1 MPLPGREVPKKR
13 PVRILHIITKLAVG
27 GAQMNTL
34 ISARALSAMGYPST
48 ILTGP
53 EKPLEGNLFPLA
65 EEWNLDVKIAPH
77 LRRNLSPLNDIL
89 AYHEILREIRTGQYD
104 VVHTHGSKARV
115 LGRMA
120 GSVCP
125 SVRIVETA
133 HGWPFYDTMPSH
145 LRKLYVF
152 LEKIGMYRSDV
163 SIVVSPR
170 DARKAASHGIH
181 SVEDYRVIRSGVSYE
196 AFIESRGSGEKAR
209 EALGLKAGMPVVGS
223 VMRFCSE
230 KAPGVFVEVASK
242 ILEKRPDVTFVLVG
256 NGPLFVE
263 TRKLVASK
271 GIGDRF
277 LFTGDR
283 NDVHLILPAFDV
295 FLITS
300 RTEGLPRTLLESLAA
315 GIPVVSTD
323 VGGVG
328 ELLKEGRNGILCPEG
343 ASGPLADG
351 VLRILSEPGLA
362 ARLLERVDEDL
373 EPFSAQRM
381 VEDLYSL
388 YTDVVNRRLKVV
400 LLCDDEPVNIPRTVF
415 SLIRRRP
422 CNGYILIPLPGHGSV
437 RNPLQNL
444 KRYLSLYGFRAFP
457 LQLARFIVFRIAAML
472 NLPTRSPHSLRRV
485 ARMTKAVCLKCGDIN
500 DEAGFDLLRS
510 IRPDVI
516 LSIACPQ
523 ILSSRVLEIPRL
535 GAWNVHS
542 ALLPRNRGMLP
553 TFWSLYHGDP
563 LGVTLHRMTRRL
575 DDGDIL
581 LQRSIPGTLE
591 DTSLHGLLSASK
603 SVAAELLSRGLD
615 LLDQGSCVLTPN
627 PIGKSTRNSFP
638 GRREVRRFRDMGGR
652 ITGKASP
659 RPLVGLSFDIEEWF
673 QSSAARRACPES
685 SWSDMAIRSPDLV
698 KTILSLLE
706 HHRAHATFFIL
717 GWIMERSPE
726 TVHAIVDAG
735 HEIASHG
742 YGHLDLTRQD
752 RGSFAL
758 ELTRFRE
765 ICDRLSLPPIEGF
778 RAPSFSIMPET
789 VWAVDEL
796 VSHGYRYDSSV
807 YPMFRH
813 RYGIPYSPLEPY
825 MLKGF
830 DAEILELPMA
840 SLRTALGKL
849 PVAGGAYMRFMPA
862 SLHRLF
868 LRLISRA
875 GRVPVLYLHP
885 WELDTMNTSRK
896 MSPFQRFRQHH
907 NSGMGTIAKTSSI
920 LRRYRAVPLRELSAA
935 AREQGVK
942 ESLDLGAH
950 RR

>member
-1 MPLPGREVPKKR
+1 
-13 PVRILHIITKLAVG
+13 
-27 GAQMNTL
+27 MNTL

-65 EEWNLDVKIAPH
+65 EEWNLDVRIAPH
-77 LRRNLSPLNDIL
+77 LKRNLSPLADIL
-89 AYHEILREIRTGQYD
+89 AYIEILREIRTGRYD

-125 SVRIVETA
+125 SVRVVETA
-133 HGWPFYDTMPSH
+133 HGWPFYDTMPAF
-145 LRKLYVF
+145 LRELYVL
-152 LEKIGMYRSDV
+152 LEKIGMHKSDV
-163 SIVVSPR
+163 SVVVSPR
-170 DARKAASHGIH
+170 DARKAARHGIH

-196 AFIESRGSGEKAR
+196 AFIESRGSGTRAR
-209 EALGLKAGMPVVGS
+209 EALGLNPGTPVVGS

-230 KAPGVFVEVASK
+230 KAPAIFIEVASK
-242 ILEKRPDVTFVLVG
+242 VLEKRPDVTFVMVG
-256 NGPLFVE
+256 NGPLFAE
-263 TRKLVASK
+263 TRELVASL
-271 GIGDRF
+271 GLEDRF
-277 LFTGDR
+277 IFTGDR

-315 GIPVVSTD
+315 RIPVVSTD

-328 ELLKEGRNGILCPEG
+328 ELLKEERNGILCPEG
-343 ASGPLADG
+343 DSGSLADG
-351 VLRILSEPGLA
+351 VLRILSEPDLTT
-362 ARLLERVDEDL
+362 RLLERVDEDL

-381 VEDLYSL
+381 VEDLYRL

-415 SLIRRRP
+415 SVIRRRP
-422 CNGYILIPLPGHGSV
+422 CNDYVLIPLPGHGSV

-457 LQLARFIVFRIAAML
+457 LQLARFLVLKTAALL

-485 ARMTKAVCLKCGDIN
+485 ARMTKASCLKCSNIN
-500 DEAGFDLLRS
+500 DETGVELLRS
-510 IRPDVI
+510 INPDVI

-523 ILSSRVLEIPRL
+523 ILSPRVLEIPRL

-553 TFWSLYHGDP
+553 TFWSLYRGDP
-563 LGVTLHRMTRRL
+563 PGVTLHRMTRRL

-581 LQRSIPGTLE
+581 LQRSIPATIE
-591 DTSLHGLLSASK
+591 ETSLHSLLSASK
-603 SVAAELLSRGLD
+603 SVAAELLAEGLD
-615 LLDQGSCVLTPN
+615 LLERGDCVLTPN
-627 PIGKSTRNSFP
+627 PIGEATCNSFP
-638 GRREVRRFRDMGGR
+638 TRQEVRRFRDMGGR
-652 ITGKASP
+652 ITGSAHA
-659 RPLVGLSFDIEEWF
+659 RPSVGLSFDIEEWF
-673 QSSAARRACPES
+673 QSSAARKACPES
-685 SWSDMAIRSPDLV
+685 SWSDMTFRSPDIV
-698 KTILSLLE
+698 RDILDLLK
-706 HHRAHATFFIL
+706 HHRAHATFFML

-726 TVHAIVDAG
+726 IVHAIIDAG

-742 YGHLDLTRQD
+742 YGHIDLTRQD
-752 RGSFAL
+752 RSSFAS

-765 ICDRLSLPPIEGF
+765 ICNRLSLPPAEGF

-789 VWAVDEL
+789 IWAVDEL
-796 VSHGYRYDSSV
+796 VSQGYRYDSSI

-825 MLKGF
+825 MLKGVGS
-830 DAEILELPMA
+830 EILELPMA
-840 SLRTALGKL
+840 SLRTPLGKL
-849 PVAGGAYMRFMPA
+849 PVAGGAYMRFMPG

-868 LRLISRA
+868 LRLIIRA

-885 WELDTMNTSRK
+885 WELDSLNTSRG

-907 NSGMGTIAKTSSI
+907 NSGRGTIAKTSSI

-935 AREQGVK
+935 ARERGVTG
-942 ESLDLGAH
+942 SLDLGAH
-950 RR
+950 RH